1 MIHSWLS
8 ARKINTFKTSGPKG
22 KGRPLLKSTRWMI
35 YRAESS
41 FQPIWMRRKDFF
53 YISPRFNAR
62 TRILAAHQQMEGT
75 GNYRAGIC
83 KTHSKEQEMTS
94 SIAVHRV
101 HHGKPSPAVAIQR
114 HKTNRAG
121 SGYRKGRKVPP
132 GQGHRDPLGQ
142 RQQLRLGTAR
152 LTQHLLH
159 IKRVH

>member
-83 KTHSKEQEMTS
+83 KTPPKSKKWLLILLCTEFIT
-94 SIAVHRV
+94 A
-101 HHGKPSPAVAIQR
+101 
-114 HKTNRAG
+114 NRALQWLSSDTRQTEPAQVTG
-121 SGYRKGRKVPP
+121 RAGKSHLGRDRGILWDSDNSSGW
-132 GQGHRDPLGQ
+132 
-142 RQQLRLGTAR
+142 AR
-152 LTQHLLH
+152 PDSHSICCT
-159 IKRVH
+159 